1 MAFAASTQF
10 EWLAFASLE
19 PGSCSC
25 SHGDVQV
32 DVCANGVCKGRVGGG
47 PANVTCDCTVPMWG
61 VLESPET
68 NDAQLLYG
76 GLSYEGTADD
86 DMDAAF
92 YRIYAMDFG
101 QGGDAKVV
109 SMADNKVI
117 FQNSEPI
124 ATLNK
129 GERWTGPVNDFDEF
143 SATGPIY
150 GSVRAAGG
158 EHDIVMASGRLKGR
172 TFSFGNDRRTAIGL
186 WTRALEADATCTVTT
201 NEGAVATTTIP
212 AGTGYIFDFD
222 TSADS
227 DQGVV
232 LACDADVVLAT
243 RHTTENDYII
253 VPPESTEW
261 YGVISTYLSVS
272 HSGADELS
280 VQESCSDGSTRT
292 ITIPGGGNGARSEA
306 GYDEQYSGKACAY
319 SAASPF
325 NIQSRADGDG
335 GDAVNLLPTSTGA
348 IWVTA
353 IVIPSYVVASC
364 VVMGFV
370 GALMHD
376 IMTARYGRIEG
387 DYGCLL
393 FSCGFLVAYVLMSLA
408 LMIEGAWCGWSKIL
422 LGVTF
427 GTFALVMC
435 MMCAAGCSDARQER
449 RHDRRDR
456 DEFWF
461 VVLAPV
467 LVAGFFGAAFVTLTL
482 WLSGAL
488 GSSPGCQGEF

>member
-1 MAFAASTQF
+1 
-10 EWLAFASLE
+10 
-19 PGSCSC
+19 
-25 SHGDVQV
+25 
-32 DVCANGVCKGRVGGG
+32 
-47 PANVTCDCTVPMWG
+47 
-61 VLESPET
+61 
-68 NDAQLLYG
+68 LYG

-92 YRIYAMDFG
+92 YRIYAMDAG

-272 HSGADELS
+272 QSGADELS

-292 ITIPGGGNGARSEA
+292 ITIPGGGTGARSEA
-306 GYDEQYSGKACAY
+306 GYDEQYSGKACTY

-335 GDAVNLLPTSTGA
+335 GDAVNLLPTSTGS

-353 IVIPSYVVASC
+353 IVASSYVVASC
-364 VVMGFV
+364 FVFVMSFV
-370 GALMHD
+370 GMFLTED
-376 IMTARYGRIEG
+376 DDCECRIV
-387 DYGCLL
+387 
-393 FSCGFLVAYVLMSLA
+393 SCCFLVVYVWMSLA
-408 LMIEGAWCGWSKIL
+408 LMFEGAVCNLSGFV

-427 GTFALVMC
+427 GFFALTMC
-435 MMCAAGCSDARQER
+435 GMCVAAIL
-449 RHDRRDR
+449 DR
-456 DEFWF
+456 EGVIFS
-461 VVLAPV
+461 LAV
-467 LVAGFFGAAFVTLTL
+467 CFGAAFVTLTL
-482 WLSGAL
+482 WIFGAFE
-488 GSSPGCQGEF
+488 SSPGCQGEF